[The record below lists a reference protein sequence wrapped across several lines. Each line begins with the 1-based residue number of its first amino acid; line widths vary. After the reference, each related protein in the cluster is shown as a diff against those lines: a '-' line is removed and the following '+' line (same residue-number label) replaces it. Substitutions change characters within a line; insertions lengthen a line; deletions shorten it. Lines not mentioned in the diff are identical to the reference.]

1 MPRRVNPVILLGIVI
16 VVVLSF
22 GLSAGAAPEDGTVPE
37 NVPEKGVAPNDESTA
52 LDEGPTPGEVPTP
65 AEGPALAEEG
75 HAADVPE
82 GNIAPPEKGSMPED
96 RTVPDESTSQ
106 GKEDATSA
114 GHEDDALPE
123 GSPLQ
128 ENAESD
134 SVRSDT
140 PEEDPEVG
148 EAAEEVGQEFQK
160 KLEEAEVTDEAYND
174 ALLEENQLTSKIAE
188 TRNDLKVA
196 EDNLDEAQ
204 GSLEKRASQMY
215 MDGQDGFLGVL
226 LGAKD
231 VDEFTDL
238 LGLWMKLIEQDKDEV
253 EKWRESSNQLERSSK
268 DLETQLDDWEQ
279 TRKEAAD
286 KKEAAENSVNEA
298 QEFFKAQD
306 EEIQKK
312 IEDDRTHETE
322 LALDH
327 VGKLLQ
333 EATQEEQPSPDE
345 EEKSDETSGDE
356 QTRQAEEGSN
366 ETTTGDE
373 QTTSQTETGELERTP
388 EKEKVV
394 QAEVAQA
401 LTKTIGKW
409 QAQKKPLAEAV
420 EEPVKEPN
428 AGDTANKDSAGTT
441 SPQEDPAAKQLATA
455 AEEQAKAQD
464 QAKQATEQV
473 AAEKAAQE
481 EAAAQADEAE
491 KAKLAAQQ
499 VPAAEQEKAQGAAD
513 EAERKAKLAAEQAA
527 EKKKAAEDAAAQA
540 TEKQNFAVE
549 LEDAATQKAA
559 EEGVL
564 GPKPIPGASGNGVIG
579 EAKDWLGVPYDYTHM
594 GGMTRAGVDCSAF
607 TAAVYK
613 EFGITLPDDPAAQ
626 FGMGTPVIGDPKAG
640 DLVFF
645 NEHGDGISHVGIANG
660 DGTLTHAS
668 DFTGEVSV
676 TPMKY
681 LTGYA
686 GARRFF

>member
-1 MPRRVNPVILLGIVI
+1 MPRRVNPVILLGII
-16 VVVLSF
+16 VVAVLSF
-22 GLSAGAAPEDGTVPE
+22 GLSARAAPEDGTVPE
-37 NVPEKGVAPNDESTA
+37 NVSEKGVAPNEESTA
-52 LDEGPTPGEVPTP
+52 LDQSPMPD
-65 AEGPALAEEG
+65 EGPAPAEEG
-75 HAADVPE
+75 HVADVPG
-82 GNIAPPEKGSMPED
+82 GNIAPEKGSMPED
-96 RTVPDESTSQ
+96 STVPDESASQ
-106 GKEDATSA
+106 GKEDATPA
-114 GHEDDALPE
+114 GQEDVAPE
-123 GSPLQ
+123 ESPVQ
-128 ENAESD
+128 EENAKSD
-134 SVRSDT
+134 SAESDT
-140 PEEDPEVG
+140 PEEAEVG

-160 KLEEAEVTDEAYND
+160 KLDEAEVTDEAYND

-253 EKWRESSNQLERSSK
+253 EKWRDSSDQLERSSK

-327 VGKLLQ
+327 VGKLLE
-333 EATQEEQPSPDE
+333 EAAQEEPSVDE
-345 EEKSDETSGDE
+345 EERPDETTTGDE
-356 QTRQAEEGSN
+356 QSRQAEEASN

-373 QTTSQTETGELERTP
+373 QTSQTESGELERTP

-394 QAEVAQA
+394 QPKVAQA
-401 LTKTIGKW
+401 LTKAIGEW
-409 QAQKKPLAEAV
+409 ESQKKPLAEAV
-420 EEPVKEPN
+420 KEPVNGPGVGN
-428 AGDTANKDSAGTT
+428 NTT
-441 SPQEDPAAKQLATA
+441 NDNPAAKQLADA
-455 AEEQAKAQD
+455 AQEQAKAQD
-464 QAKQATEQV
+464 QARQATEQV

-499 VPAAEQEKAQGAAD
+499 APAAEQEKAQGAAD
-513 EAERKAKLAAEQAA
+513 EAERKATLAAEQAA

-540 TEKQNFAVE
+540 TEKQSFAME
-549 LEDAATQKAA
+549 LEDAATQQAT
-559 EEGVL
+559 EDGML
-564 GPKPIPGASGNGVIG
+564 GPNPTPGASGNGVID
-579 EAKDWLGVPYDYTHM
+579 EAKGWLGVPYDYTHM
-594 GGMTRAGVDCSAF
+594 GGMTRRGVDCSAF

-676 TPMKY
+676 TPLKY

-686 GARRFF
+686 GARRFL

>member
-1 MPRRVNPVILLGIVI
+1 MPRRVNPVILLGII
-16 VVVLSF
+16 VVAVLSF
-22 GLSAGAAPEDGTVPE
+22 GLSARAAPEDGTVAE

-52 LDEGPTPGEVPTP
+52 RDQSPMPD
-65 AEGPALAEEG
+65 EG

-82 GNIAPPEKGSMPED
+82 GNIAPDKDSMPED
-96 RTVPDESTSQ
+96 STVPDESASQ

-114 GHEDDALPE
+114 GQEDDAAPE
-123 GSPLQ
+123 GSPVQ
-128 ENAESD
+128 ESVKSD
-134 SVRSDT
+134 SVGSDT
-140 PEEDPEVG
+140 PEEEAEVG

-160 KLEEAEVTDEAYND
+160 KLDEAEVTDEAYND
-174 ALLEENQLTSKIAE
+174 ALLEENQLTSKIVE

-238 LGLWMKLIEQDKDEV
+238 LGLWVKLIEKDQEEV
-253 EKWRESSNQLERSSK
+253 EKWRESSDQLERSSK

-279 TRKEAAD
+279 TRKEAAA

-312 IEDDRTHETE
+312 IEEERAREE
-322 LALDH
+322 KLALDH
-327 VGKLLQ
+327 LSKMLEGGTQ
-333 EATQEEQPSPDE
+333 QEEPSLGE
-345 EEKSDETSGDE
+345 EEKSDEPTTDE
-356 QTRQAEEGSN
+356 QASQAEEGSN
-366 ETTTGDE
+366 NDMAGDE
-373 QTTSQTETGELERTP
+373 QTSQTETGELERTP

-394 QAEVAQA
+394 QPEVAQA
-401 LTKTIGKW
+401 LTKTIEAWK
-409 QAQKKPLAEAV
+409 AQKKPLAEAV
-420 EEPVKEPN
+420 KEPVNGPGVGN
-428 AGDTANKDSAGTT
+428 NTT
-441 SPQEDPAAKQLATA
+441 NDNPAAKQLADA
-455 AEEQAKAQD
+455 AQEQAKAQD
-464 QAKQATEQV
+464 QAREATEQV

-499 VPAAEQEKAQGAAD
+499 ASGPDQERAQTAAE
-513 EAERKAKLAAEQAA
+513 EAERNAALAAEQAD
-527 EKKKAAEDAAAQA
+527 EKKQAAEEAAKKA
-540 TEKQNFAVE
+540 TEKQSFAME
-549 LEDAATQKAA
+549 LEDAATQQATEDGILRPSPTSSA
-559 EEGVL
+559 SGSGVL
-564 GPKPIPGASGNGVIG
+564 D
-579 EAKDWLGVPYDYTHM
+579 EAKEWLGVPYDYTHM
-594 GGMTRAGVDCSAF
+594 GGISRRGVDCSAF
-607 TAAVYK
+607 TEAVYK

-626 FGMGTPVIGDPKAG
+626 YGMGTPVIGEPKAG

-660 DGTLTHAS
+660 DGTITHAS

-681 LTGYA
+681 INGYA